1 MLEFLKKF
9 ELTVNTNKA
18 GRFGTTKSSPP
29 PPEASN
35 MEILLSYKYGKHHWS
50 NLDWLLYKDFLK
62 DCTAN

>member
-1 MLEFLKKF
+1 MLRFLKKF
-9 ELTVNTNKA
+9 ELTVSTNKA
-18 GRFGTTKSSPP
+18 GRLGTTESLPP

-62 DCTAN
+62 DGTAN